1 MTAIAAVHGVLPPHS
16 YPQAQITDLLTR
28 VFQPD
33 TAARALLHRFHAGT
47 RVATRHLALPIKEY
61 TELDGFTAA
70 NNAFLATAVDLGR
83 DAVLGALSAAGLEP
97 ADVDVVMSTTT
108 TGVAV
113 PSLDARIATRIG
125 MRADVKRVP
134 LLGLGC
140 VGGAAGVARLHDLL
154 LGAPG
159 SVAVLV
165 AVELCSLTLQ
175 RQDLSAANLIASGLF
190 GDGAAAVVVV
200 GADHPLAAT
209 GPRVVRTV
217 SHLYPGSEQ
226 VMGWDIGTAGFR
238 LVLGTEV
245 PGLVLAH
252 LAGDVRDLLSSQ
264 GLRIDDISRWIC
276 HPGGPKVIDAVQAAL
291 GLDHDHLAMTW
302 NSLNRVGNLS
312 SASVLHVFADTLAQR
327 PPAAGDWGVLMA
339 MGPGFCSELVLLRW

>member
-1 MTAIAAVHGVLPPHS
+1 MTAIAKVHSALPPHA
-16 YPQAQITDLLTR
+16 YPQAQITDQLMR

-33 TAARALLHRFHAGT
+33 TASRALLNRFHAST
-47 RVATRHLALPIKEY
+47 RVATRHLALPIEEY
-61 TELDGFTAA
+61 VELDGFTAA
-70 NNAFLATAVDLGR
+70 NNAFLTAAVDLGC

-108 TGVAV
+108 TGIAV

-140 VGGAAGVARLHDLL
+140 VGGAAGVARLHDIL

-159 SVAVLV
+159 SAAVLV

-175 RQDLSAANLIASGLF
+175 RQDLSAANMIASGLF
-190 GDGAAAVVVV
+190 GDGAAAVVVAGV
-200 GADHPLAAT
+200 DHPLAAT
-209 GPRVVRTV
+209 GPRVVGTA
-217 SHLYPGSEQ
+217 SHLYPDSERA
-226 VMGWDIGTAGFR
+226 MGWDVGTTGFR
-238 LVLGTEV
+238 MILGPEV
-245 PGLVLAH
+245 PGLVQAH
-252 LAGDVRDLLSSQ
+252 VAADVRNLLSPH
-264 GLRIDDISRWIC
+264 GLAIDDISHWIC

-291 GLDHDHLAMTW
+291 GLDDDHLAMTR

-327 PPAAGDWGVLMA
+327 HPTTGDWGVLMA

>member
-16 YPQAQITDLLTR
+16 YPQAQITDQLTR

-33 TAARALLHRFHAGT
+33 TASRALLNRFHAST
-47 RVATRHLALPIKEY
+47 RVVTRHLALPIEEY
-61 TELDGFTAA
+61 VDLDGFTAA
-70 NNAFLATAVDLGR
+70 NDAFLAAAVDLGC

-108 TGVAV
+108 TGIAV

-140 VGGAAGVARLHDLL
+140 VGGAAGVARLHDIL
-154 LGAPG
+154 LGTPS

-175 RQDLSAANLIASGLF
+175 RQDLSAANMIASGLF
-190 GDGAAAVVVV
+190 GDGAAAVVAV
-200 GADHPLAAT
+200 GVDHPLAAT
-209 GPRVVRTV
+209 GPRVVGTA
-217 SHLYPGSEQ
+217 SHLYPDSERA
-226 VMGWDIGTAGFR
+226 MGFDVGTTGLR
-238 LVLGTEV
+238 MVLGAEV
-245 PGLVLAH
+245 PGLVRAH
-252 LAGDVRDLLSSQ
+252 LAGDVRNLLAPHA
-264 GLRIDDISRWIC
+264 LAIDDISHWIC
-276 HPGGPKVIDAVQAAL
+276 HTGGPKVIDAVQAAL
-291 GLDHDHLAMTW
+291 GLDHGHLTMTW